1 MSEPLDLDAR
11 CIRHPERAA
20 ERACARC
27 GDFICAGCIVSG
39 DICSV
44 CKTRLFREGVPYSEE
59 EKARSLA
66 RRYRRF
72 GELLLQVLLVAG
84 GLAVLIRMGLL
95 AEALPG
101 PLRWLAA
108 FCAGVTLL
116 SGLCA
121 AVFAVLGL
129 RQSRRGQPDPS
140 VSGVFSLPYAGTMF
154 VVGIAPAL
162 LALLWLSRVLPD

>member
-39 DICSV
+39 DLCSV
-44 CKTRLFREGVPYSEE
+44 CKTRLFREGVPYSAE
-59 EKARSLA
+59 EKARSRA

-72 GELLLQVLLVAG
+72 GERFLQVLLVAG
-84 GLAVLIRMGLL
+84 GFAVLIRMGIL
-95 AEALPG
+95 AGALPE
-101 PLRWLAA
+101 PLSLVATCCGA
-108 FCAGVTLL
+108 VTLL

-121 AVFAVLGL
+121 ALLAALGL

-140 VSGVFSLPYAGTMF
+140 VAGVFSLPYAGTMF
-154 VVGIAPAL
+154 LVGITPAL
-162 LALLWLSRVLPD
+162 LALLWLSRALPG